1 VVGLSNEL
9 RQLAAAVVARRGAV
23 ITGPAG
29 VGKTTLAVTG
39 VELAQQRGMSM
50 ARATAT
56 RASRG
61 LPFGALASMLPA
73 DPDGDRLSRE
83 DRGDLLRRYGRAVLD
98 GARGRPLLVFVDD
111 AHLLDDGSATLL
123 HQLALTRAATVL
135 ATVRSGERAPDPV
148 VALWKDALA
157 DRIEV
162 GVLDAAAIEELL
174 VSVLGGPVDAAS
186 VRQLVDRCRGNPLFL
201 RELVTGALEAGAMVE
216 EGGLWRFE
224 GDGRRR
230 PAWLVSGTAI
240 G

>member
-1 VVGLSNEL
+1 
-9 RQLAAAVVARRGAV
+9 
-23 ITGPAG
+23 
-29 VGKTTLAVTG
+29 
-39 VELAQQRGMSM
+39 
-50 ARATAT
+50 
-56 RASRG
+56 
-61 LPFGALASMLPA
+61 MLPA

-98 GARGRPLLVFVDD
+98 GAGGRPLLVFVDD

-186 VRQLVDRCRGNPLFL
+186 VRQLVDRCRGNPRVFA
-201 RELVTGALEAGAMVE
+201 RAGDWGAGGWCAGR
-216 EGGLWRFE
+216 GGRPVAAS
-224 GDGRRR
+224 GRSSADGPPGRVGG
-230 PAWLVSGTAI
+230 AAI